1 MARDERVTPYKLEQ
15 HLNEMCSSDPTYTN
29 LLSTWNINKKAC
41 QDALSTVVMSYP
53 HYTKHDISHCE
64 AVITAIE
71 KLLGEETIRTLSPT
85 DTWLLLQAA
94 YLHDIGMVIEC
105 KRIEEN
111 WKTEEFQEYLHES
124 EESSDKSL
132 AESAKYINSFRN
144 ASREED
150 VLSWPVNVR
159 YAVTLLIADYYRRRH
174 AKDSDL
180 YVQDMGKVFHIDLG
194 FNGLIQSR
202 LVYLLADIVG
212 LHGESC
218 DKVLELDY
226 VTDGFNADF
235 AHPRFLAEMLRM
247 GDLLDADN
255 NRFND
260 TNELVFG
267 KIPESSKNHWEKHRS
282 VRHLL
287 VTPDVI
293 EYRADCD
300 KLKVYR
306 EHRRFLTIL
315 KEEITFWT
323 FHWKDIMPED
333 ISGSA
338 PKLGRCELLLNGVPD
353 VQGISDLRFWIS
365 QEKAFE
371 ILEGANIY
379 DDQFVFLREV
389 IQNAL
394 DACKVQMWRDLREER
409 YRGWITGPIDSTI
422 QPFEIKDE
430 IFKNYVVQVK
440 VCDFDKDHVE
450 VIVKDNGTGISVEQF
465 KKICNVGVSYFG
477 DRERKREIESM
488 PAWLRPTAGFGI
500 GLQSIFLVAE
510 EFIIYSKSSDDH
522 GIRATIASS
531 RKGGYVEVMRDD
543 TLRSRGTE
551 IHVVLPRDLDFR
563 IDVMSN
569 TSKYIETE
577 YDPFT
582 NKEDTVYYAI
592 WDMLRTTM
600 GKTYFPVTVLF
611 NDITDTIDAECFDAL
626 EDCAT
631 NERYKFQRLPYF
643 GMELWD
649 KQTCTRI
656 CIRLGN
662 AYGICTRHCFFKGMK
677 IKNGA
682 FFGFNYKGIE
692 VEADFYGLD
701 AKETLTLDRRRVK
714 REAVEQFLKILDSA
728 VDFYL
733 AEIEEALL
741 AKWKNRKA
749 WEIVKIYVYWCVV
762 PLKMKVGLLEK
773 YENTFREVKRSIHIV
788 EKNSDMIFKEK
799 KIDFKDIIADLN
811 QVLIIMNLDDYIED
825 GHNSENLKVDLIEQL
840 LNKNNIPV
848 SKVIIDKKFVDML
861 DCRSFE
867 KIMFIQE
874 EKELWLGI
882 PTIEEKKLPITI
894 DEKTNKYL
902 MKQLLREGRPQAI
915 FSGASIRRHTMG
927 TRGYETICTT
937 QVPFGVGG
945 VSYSETG
952 YIISPITINQWET
965 NKYLKEDQFVEVI
978 CSCKEFSNLLNYVYE
993 NQLGQPEGGKY
1004 TKQKIKEGYE
1014 SFIREMYRIM
1024 KEDEDEQNDE
1034 MYY

>member
-71 KLLGEETIRTLSPT
+71 KLLGEEAIRTLSPT

-105 KRIEEN
+105 KKIEEN

-212 LHGESC
+212 LHGEAC
-218 DKVLELDY
+218 DKVLKLDY

-255 NRFND
+255 NRFNAA
-260 TNELVFG
+260 NEIVFG
-267 KIPESSKNHWEKHRS
+267 KIPKSSKNHWEKHMS

-293 EYRADCD
+293 EYRADCE
-300 KLKVYR
+300 KTEVYR
-306 EHRRFLTIL
+306 EHRRFLTFL

-323 FHWKDIMPED
+323 LNWKDIMPED
-333 ISGSA
+333 IKGSA
-338 PKLGRCELLLNGVPD
+338 PKLGRCELFLNGVPD
-353 VQGISDLRFWIS
+353 VQGISDLKFWIS

-394 DACKVQMWRDLREER
+394 DACKVQMWRDLCEER

-430 IFKNYVVQVK
+430 IFKNYVVQVNIR
-440 VCDFDKDHVE
+440 DYDKDHVE
-450 VIVKDNGTGISVEQF
+450 VIVKDNGTGISVEQL

-510 EFIIYSKSSDDH
+510 EFTIYSKSSDDH

-543 TLRSRGTE
+543 AVKSRGTE
-551 IHVVLPRDLDFR
+551 VHVVLKREFK
-563 IDVMSN
+563 IDSISEFDSYMYMR
-569 TSKYIETE
+569 TA
-577 YDPFT
+577 YDPFF
-582 NKEDTVYYAI
+582 
-592 WDMLRTTM
+592 DMNIVLFYEIS
-600 GKTYFPVTVLF
+600 GKIDKIIEQTYFPVEVYFDNEQRKTFEIQQMKGFEKSLF
-611 NDITDTIDAECFDAL
+611 DSRYWFKIIEGSTMEIW
-626 EDCAT
+626 DC
-631 NERYKFQRLPYF
+631 K
-643 GMELWD
+643 
-649 KQTCTRI
+649 TCTKARI
-656 CIRLGN
+656 SLLEKDEKQGVK
-662 AYGICTRHCFFKGMK
+662 CFFKGMR
-677 IKNGA
+677 IQEPDCT
-682 FFGFNYKGIE
+682 YPHDLTIHI
-692 VEADFYGLD
+692 DFCGMD
-701 AKETLTLDRRRVK
+701 AKHTLTLDRKRIK
-714 REAVEQFLKILDSA
+714 RETVVEVNQILSSA
-728 VDFYL
+728 VKFYL
-733 AEIEEALL
+733 NEIEEYLL
-741 AKWKNRKA
+741 SGNKNRNK
-749 WEIVKIYVYWCVV
+749 EDYVRIYLYWCMVS
-762 PLKMKVGLLEK
+762 LKRKQELLKKYNDLFQKIRIMIPVFKKNSNDQFRKQELDFSEIMNKLDVTATVYGLGEFADSENRKQVNLRKISAFLKQGKIPFSIIVADMRFTHALQSASYKRAMILSNKNDSIHLVSCTPDKGELLE
-773 YENTFREVKRSIHIV
+773 
-788 EKNSDMIFKEK
+788 
-799 KIDFKDIIADLN
+799 
-811 QVLIIMNLDDYIED
+811 
-825 GHNSENLKVDLIEQL
+825 VD
-840 LNKNNIPV
+840 
-848 SKVIIDKKFVDML
+848 
-861 DCRSFE
+861 
-867 KIMFIQE
+867 E
-874 EKELWLGI
+874 E
-882 PTIEEKKLPITI
+882 TR
-894 DEKTNKYL
+894 KYL
-902 MKQLLREGRPQAI
+902 VKTLLKKNLHYLETLHD
-915 FSGASIRRHTMG
+915 SIRRYMPG
-927 TRGYETICTT
+927 IKNYARICTST
-937 QVPFGVGG
+937 MPDGIKGEWDPG
-945 VSYSETG
+945 TG
-952 YIISPITINQWET
+952 YIISPITIIQWQQYNSQEC
-965 NKYLKEDQFVEVI
+965 DAFVDLV
-978 CSCKEFSNLLNYVYE
+978 CVDFDFSNLIDYVY
-993 NQLGQPEGGKY
+993 NHQF
-1004 TKQKIKEGYE
+1004 KEKEYSKKE
-1014 SFIREMYRIM
+1014 IEETYKKLIRDI
-1024 KEDEDEQNDE
+1024 
-1034 MYY
+1034 YYICDREK

>member
-15 HLNEMCSSDPTYTN
+15 HLNEMCISDPTYTN

-212 LHGESC
+212 MHGEAC

-260 TNELVFG
+260 TNEIVFG
-267 KIPESSKNHWEKHRS
+267 KIPKSSKNHWEKHMS

-293 EYRADCD
+293 EYRADCE
-300 KLKVYR
+300 KTEVYR
-306 EHRRFLTIL
+306 EHRRFLMFL

-333 ISGSA
+333 IKGSA
-338 PKLGRCELLLNGVPD
+338 PKLGRCELFLNGVPD
-353 VQGISDLRFWIS
+353 VQGISDLKFWIS

-394 DACKVQMWRDLREER
+394 DACKVQIWRDLCEER

-430 IFKNYVVQVK
+430 IFKNYVVQVNIR
-440 VCDFDKDHVE
+440 DYDKDHVE
-450 VIVKDNGTGISVEQF
+450 VIVKDNGTGISVEQL

-510 EFIIYSKSSDDH
+510 EFTIYSKSSDDH
-522 GIRATIASS
+522 AICATIASS

-543 TLRSRGTE
+543 TVKSRGTE
-551 IHVVLPRDLDFR
+551 VHIV
-563 IDVMSN
+563 I
-569 TSKYIETE
+569 SKKLKLEVKHEEIVRTYKENY
-577 YDPFT
+577 YDPFST
-582 NKEDTVYYAI
+582 QNDLLFYKILDTLNSNIEGVNFPIKFFWNKEEVMTFKILQIKGFKRSSLNSGYMILHKENYSMDL
-592 WDMLRTTM
+592 WDC
-600 GKTYFPVTVLF
+600 KTYTAIHMSLLEK
-611 NDITDTIDAECFDAL
+611 DTID
-626 EDCAT
+626 
-631 NERYKFQRLPYF
+631 NVYY
-643 GMELWD
+643 
-649 KQTCTRI
+649 
-656 CIRLGN
+656 
-662 AYGICTRHCFFKGMK
+662 FFKGMRVDVRLD
-677 IKNGA
+677 NC
-682 FFGFNYKGIE
+682 FHQEGILIS
-692 VEADFYGLD
+692 ANFCGLD
-701 AKETLTLDRRRVK
+701 MKRVLTIDRNRITERGKEETY
-714 REAVEQFLKILDSA
+714 KILYYA
-728 VDFYL
+728 VQLYIC
-733 AEIEEALL
+733 EIEKNLFLEN
-741 AKWKNRKA
+741 KNRTP
-749 WEIVKIYVYWCVV
+749 EDYNKIYMYWCIV
-762 PLKMKVGLLEK
+762 PLKKKMELLKK
-773 YENTFREVKRSIHIV
+773 YEKIFRKIKI
-788 EKNSDMIFKEK
+788 MISVLKKEADGQFAKQKINFKE
-799 KIDFKDIIADLN
+799 IMRNLN
-811 QVLIIMNLDDYIED
+811 QVATIYNLDAYYEYN
-825 GHNSENLKVDLIEQL
+825 GYESEIKLELINRL
-840 LNKNNIPV
+840 LNQRPV
-848 SKVIIDKKFVDML
+848 PFSIIVVDYRFSMLLERARSK
-861 DCRSFE
+861 
-867 KIMFIQE
+867 KIMVLLWKKYNMYLISHELHGEVLIDSVNKETEQYFIKTLLKE
-874 EKELWLGI
+874 EPCYFEDLG
-882 PTIEEKKLPITI
+882 
-894 DEKTNKYL
+894 N
-902 MKQLLREGRPQAI
+902 
-915 FSGASIRRHTMG
+915 SIRRYIPGIKKYAQLCVST
-927 TRGYETICTT
+927 
-937 QVPFGVGG
+937 VPDSIKGERI
-945 VSYSETG
+945 YCYA
-952 YIISPITINQWET
+952 YIISPITIRQWDEYHHLEYQEFLE
-965 NKYLKEDQFVEVI
+965 KI
-978 CSCKEFSNLLNYVYE
+978 CSSVEYCNLIDYVYK
-993 NQLGQPEGGKY
+993 NQFEKKKYSKEEIEQMYGKL
-1004 TKQKIKEGYE
+1004 IKEIWILARKIE
-1014 SFIREMYRIM
+1014 
-1024 KEDEDEQNDE
+1024 
-1034 MYY
+1034 

>member
-212 LHGESC
+212 MHGEAC

-260 TNELVFG
+260 TNEIVFG
-267 KIPESSKNHWEKHRS
+267 KIPKSSKNHWEKHMS

-293 EYRADCD
+293 EYRADCE
-300 KLKVYR
+300 KTEVYR
-306 EHRRFLTIL
+306 EHRRFLTFL

-323 FHWKDIMPED
+323 LNWKDIMPED
-333 ISGSA
+333 IKGSA

-353 VQGISDLRFWIS
+353 VQGISDLKFWIS

-371 ILEGANIY
+371 ILEGTNIY
-379 DDQFVFLREV
+379 DDQFVFLREI

-409 YRGWITGPIDSTI
+409 YRGWMKGTIDKTI

-430 IFKNYVVQVK
+430 IFNNYVIQVK
-440 VCDFDKDHVE
+440 ICNYDKAHLKI
-450 VIVKDNGTGISVEQF
+450 IVKDNGTGISVDQL
-465 KKICNVGVSYFG
+465 KKICNVGVSYLG
-477 DRERKREIESM
+477 DKERKREIESM
-488 PAWLRPTAGFGI
+488 PLWLRPTAGFGI

-510 EFIIYSKSSDDH
+510 EFTIYSKSLDDH

-531 RKGGYVEVMRDD
+531 RKGGYVEVVRDD
-543 TLRSRGTE
+543 TVKSRGTE
-551 IHVVLPRDLDFR
+551 VHVVLLRKLNINIRGGRDTATFTYEK
-563 IDVMSN
+563 N
-569 TSKYIETE
+569 E
-577 YDPFT
+577 YDPFL
-582 NKEDTVYYAI
+582 EQGDTLYYKI
-592 WDMLRTTM
+592 FDRVNQLTEHID
-600 GKTYFPVTVLF
+600 FPVEIYFDKNLTKILKKEQNNQLKGFGKRLF
-611 NDITDTIDAECFDAL
+611 N
-626 EDCAT
+626 
-631 NERYKFQRLPYF
+631 NRYMIKWMQGYT
-643 GMELWD
+643 MELWD
-649 KQTCTRI
+649 NKTNTKLRMSL
-656 CIRLGN
+656 LGEFSS
-662 AYGICTRHCFFKGMK
+662 YQIGYYFKGMRVTMGK
-677 IKNGA
+677 RYNQNGIA
-682 FFGFNYKGIE
+682 ID
-692 VEADFYGLD
+692 VDFYGMD
-701 AKETLTLDRRRVK
+701 AKHALTIDRERIK
-714 REAVEQFLKILDSA
+714 DEAVDDVNEILNSA
-728 VDFYL
+728 IEFYCSEL
-733 AEIEEALL
+733 EGKLFV
-741 AKWKNRKA
+741 KGKNKERDDYN
-749 WEIVKIYVYWCVV
+749 KIYIYWCIV
-762 PLKMKVGLLEK
+762 PLK
-773 YENTFREVKRSIHIV
+773 
-788 EKNSDMIFKEK
+788 K
-799 KIDFKDIIADLN
+799 KIDLLKEYKDTFKNVNTMVSVLKKKPDGQFIN
-811 QVLIIMNLDDYIED
+811 QNVNFKEIMANLDRVATIYDIGNRFLYKMRVNRMDVKLADINILIKQKENPFSIIII
-825 GHNSENLKVDLIEQL
+825 NSDFVSALLDEKFWKIMAILGKYNGYYFVSYAIHENTLLEPVDKETEQL
-840 LNKNNIPV
+840 LIGNLLNRRSYYLDSWNDSTRRYMPGIKKYEQICV
-848 SKVIIDKKFVDML
+848 SNVPEGING
-861 DCRSFE
+861 E
-867 KIMFIQE
+867 
-874 EKELWLGI
+874 WL
-882 PTIEEKKLPITI
+882 PC
-894 DEKTNKYL
+894 
-902 MKQLLREGRPQAI
+902 
-915 FSGASIRRHTMG
+915 GA
-927 TRGYETICTT
+927 
-937 QVPFGVGG
+937 
-945 VSYSETG
+945 
-952 YIISPITINQWET
+952 YIISPITFNQWKAYKRL
-965 NKYLKEDQFVEVI
+965 KYGEFVGKI
-978 CSCKEFSNLLNYVYE
+978 CSSIEYCNLIDYVCTH
-993 NQLGQPEGGKY
+993 QFIKGKY
-1004 TKQKIKEGYE
+1004 SKKEIEETYERLIKEL
-1014 SFIREMYRIM
+1014 
-1024 KEDEDEQNDE
+1024 
-1034 MYY
+1034 YYLLKSYK

>member
-15 HLNEMCSSDPTYTN
+15 HLNEMCSSDLTYTN

-212 LHGESC
+212 MHGEAC

-260 TNELVFG
+260 TNEIVFG
-267 KIPESSKNHWEKHRS
+267 KIPESSKNHWEKHMS

-293 EYRADCD
+293 EYRADCE
-300 KLKVYR
+300 KTEVYR
-306 EHRRFLTIL
+306 EHRRFLMFL

-333 ISGSA
+333 IKGSA

-450 VIVKDNGTGISVEQF
+450 VIVKDNGTGISAEQF
-465 KKICNVGVSYFG
+465 KKICNVGLSYFG

-488 PAWLRPTAGFGI
+488 PAWLQPTAGFGI

-510 EFIIYSKSSDDH
+510 EFTIYSKSSNDQ
-522 GIRATIASS
+522 GICATIASS
-531 RKGGYVEVMRDD
+531 RKGGYVEIMKDD
-543 TLRSRGTE
+543 TVKSRGTE
-551 IHVVLPRDLDFR
+551 VHVVLKREFK
-563 IDVMSN
+563 IDSISEFDSHMYMR
-569 TSKYIETE
+569 TA
-577 YDPFT
+577 YDPFF
-582 NKEDTVYYAI
+582 
-592 WDMLRTTM
+592 DMNIVLFYEIS
-600 GKTYFPVTVLF
+600 GKIDKIIEQTYFPVEVYFDNEQRKTFEIQQMEGFKKSLF
-611 NDITDTIDAECFDAL
+611 DS
-626 EDCAT
+626 
-631 NERYKFQRLPYF
+631 RYWLKVIE
-643 GMELWD
+643 GSIMEIWD
-649 KQTCTRI
+649 SKTCTKARI
-656 CIRLGN
+656 SLLEKDEKQGVK
-662 AYGICTRHCFFKGMK
+662 CFFKGMR
-677 IKNGA
+677 IQEPDCS
-682 FFGFNYKGIE
+682 YPHDLTIHI
-692 VEADFYGLD
+692 DFCGMD
-701 AKETLTLDRRRVK
+701 AKHTLTLDRKRIK
-714 REAVEQFLKILDSA
+714 RETVVEVNQILSSA
-728 VDFYL
+728 VQFYL
-733 AEIEEALL
+733 NEIEEYLL
-741 AKWKNRKA
+741 SENKNRNK
-749 WEIVKIYVYWCVV
+749 EDYVRIYLYWCMVS
-762 PLKMKVGLLEK
+762 LKRKQELLKKYKDLFQKIRIMIPVFKKNSNDQFRKQELVFSEIMNKLDVTATVYGLGEFADSENRKQVNLRKISAFLKQGKIPFSIIVADMRFTHALQSASYKRAMILSNKNDSIHLVSCTSDKGELLE
-773 YENTFREVKRSIHIV
+773 
-788 EKNSDMIFKEK
+788 
-799 KIDFKDIIADLN
+799 
-811 QVLIIMNLDDYIED
+811 
-825 GHNSENLKVDLIEQL
+825 VD
-840 LNKNNIPV
+840 
-848 SKVIIDKKFVDML
+848 
-861 DCRSFE
+861 
-867 KIMFIQE
+867 E
-874 EKELWLGI
+874 E
-882 PTIEEKKLPITI
+882 TR
-894 DEKTNKYL
+894 KYL
-902 MKQLLREGRPQAI
+902 VKTLLKKNLHYLETLHD
-915 FSGASIRRHTMG
+915 SIRRYMPG
-927 TRGYETICTT
+927 IKNYARICTST
-937 QVPFGVGG
+937 MPDGIKGEWDPG
-945 VSYSETG
+945 TG
-952 YIISPITINQWET
+952 YIISPITIIQWKQYNSQEC
-965 NKYLKEDQFVEVI
+965 DAFVDLV
-978 CSCKEFSNLLNYVYE
+978 CVDFDFSNLIDYVYNHQFKEKEYSKKEIEETYKKLIRDIYYICDRE
-993 NQLGQPEGGKY
+993 N
-1004 TKQKIKEGYE
+1004 
-1014 SFIREMYRIM
+1014 
-1024 KEDEDEQNDE
+1024 
-1034 MYY
+1034 

>member
-71 KLLGEETIRTLSPT
+71 KLLGEETIRILSPT

-212 LHGESC
+212 MHGEAC

-260 TNELVFG
+260 TNEIVFG
-267 KIPESSKNHWEKHRS
+267 KIPKSSKNHWEKHMS

-293 EYRADCD
+293 EYRADCE
-300 KLKVYR
+300 KTEVYR
-306 EHRRFLTIL
+306 EHRRFLTFL

-323 FHWKDIMPED
+323 LNWKDIMPED
-333 ISGSA
+333 INGSA

-353 VQGISDLRFWIS
+353 VQGLSDLRFWIS

-371 ILEGANIY
+371 IIEGANIY
-379 DDQFVFLREV
+379 DDQIVFLREV

-409 YRGWITGPIDSTI
+409 YRGWMKGPIDKTI
-422 QPFEIKDE
+422 QPFEIEDE
-430 IFKNYVVQVK
+430 IFNNYVIQVK

-450 VIVKDNGTGISVEQF
+450 VIVKDNGTGISAEQF

-510 EFIIYSKSSDDH
+510 EFTIYSKSSDDH

-531 RKGGYVEVMRDD
+531 RKGGYVEVVRDD
-543 TLRSRGTE
+543 TVKSRGTE
-551 IHVVLPRDLDFR
+551 VHVVLSRELNINIRGGRDTATF
-563 IDVMSN
+563 VYEKN
-569 TSKYIETE
+569 E
-577 YDPFT
+577 YDPFL
-582 NKEDTVYYAI
+582 EQGDTLYYKI
-592 WDMLRTTM
+592 FDRVNQMTEHID
-600 GKTYFPVTVLF
+600 FPVEIYFDKNLTKILKKEQNNQLKGFEKRLF
-611 NDITDTIDAECFDAL
+611 N
-626 EDCAT
+626 
-631 NERYKFQRLPYF
+631 NRYMIKWMQGYT
-643 GMELWD
+643 MEMWD
-649 KQTCTRI
+649 
-656 CIRLGN
+656 
-662 AYGICTRHCFFKGMK
+662 
-677 IKNGA
+677 
-682 FFGFNYKGIE
+682 NY
-692 VEADFYGLD
+692 L
-701 AKETLTLDRRRVK
+701 
-714 REAVEQFLKILDSA
+714 
-728 VDFYL
+728 
-733 AEIEEALL
+733 
-741 AKWKNRKA
+741 
-749 WEIVKIYVYWCVV
+749 
-762 PLKMKVGLLEK
+762 VGL
-773 YENTFREVKRSIHIV
+773 
-788 EKNSDMIFKEK
+788 
-799 KIDFKDIIADLN
+799 
-811 QVLIIMNLDDYIED
+811 
-825 GHNSENLKVDLIEQL
+825 
-840 LNKNNIPV
+840 
-848 SKVIIDKKFVDML
+848 
-861 DCRSFE
+861 
-867 KIMFIQE
+867 
-874 EKELWLGI
+874 
-882 PTIEEKKLPITI
+882 
-894 DEKTNKYL
+894 
-902 MKQLLREGRPQAI
+902 
-915 FSGASIRRHTMG
+915 
-927 TRGYETICTT
+927 
-937 QVPFGVGG
+937 
-945 VSYSETG
+945 
-952 YIISPITINQWET
+952 
-965 NKYLKEDQFVEVI
+965 
-978 CSCKEFSNLLNYVYE
+978 
-993 NQLGQPEGGKY
+993 
-1004 TKQKIKEGYE
+1004 
-1014 SFIREMYRIM
+1014 
-1024 KEDEDEQNDE
+1024 
-1034 MYY
+1034 

>member
-105 KRIEEN
+105 KRVEEN

-144 ASREED
+144 TSMEED

-212 LHGESC
+212 LHGEAC

-260 TNELVFG
+260 TNEIVFG
-267 KIPESSKNHWEKHRS
+267 KIPKSSKNHWEKHMS

-293 EYRADCD
+293 EYRADCE
-300 KLKVYR
+300 KTEVYR
-306 EHRRFLTIL
+306 EHRRFLTFL

-323 FHWKDIMPED
+323 LNWKDIMPED
-333 ISGSA
+333 INGSA

-353 VQGISDLRFWIS
+353 VQGISDLKFWIS

-409 YRGWITGPIDSTI
+409 YRGWITGSIDSTI

-430 IFKNYVVQVK
+430 IFKNYVIQVNIR
-440 VCDFDKDHVE
+440 DYDEDHVE
-450 VIVKDNGTGISVEQF
+450 VIVKDNGTGISVDQL
-465 KKICNVGVSYFG
+465 KKICNVGVSYLE

-488 PAWLRPTAGFGI
+488 PLWLRPTAGFGI

-510 EFIIYSKSSDDH
+510 EFTIYSKSLYDH

-551 IHVVLPRDLDFR
+551 VHVVLKREFKLDSISEFNSYVYMR
-563 IDVMSN
+563 
-569 TSKYIETE
+569 TA
-577 YDPFT
+577 YDPFFDL
-582 NKEDTVYYAI
+582 NSVLFYEISDRI
-592 WDMLRTTM
+592 D
-600 GKTYFPVTVLF
+600 GIIEQTYFPVEVYFNNVQGKTFEIQQMERFKRSLF
-611 NDITDTIDAECFDAL
+611 DSRYWFKITGNC
-626 EDCAT
+626 
-631 NERYKFQRLPYF
+631 N
-643 GMELWD
+643 MEIWD
-649 KQTCTRI
+649 SKTCTKTRI
-656 CIRLGN
+656 SLDKEQKSE
-662 AYGICTRHCFFKGMK
+662 YFFKGMK
-677 IKNGA
+677 IQEEGWRHPREL
-682 FFGFNYKGIE
+682 IID
-692 VEADFYGLD
+692 VDFCGMD
-701 AKETLTLDRRRVK
+701 TKHTLTLDRK
-714 REAVEQFLKILDSA
+714 RIKKEARAEVNQILSSA
-728 VDFYL
+728 VQFYL
-733 AEIEEALL
+733 NEIEESLLSGNKTRNKEDYDRIYLYWCMVSLKRKKELLKKYKDLFQQVQVMIPVFKKNLNDQFRKQALDFKEIMDNL
-741 AKWKNRKA
+741 DETAIVYRLEDFVDPGNRKQVYFRQISA
-749 WEIVKIYVYWCVV
+749 FLKQGNIPFSIVVADIQLTHALHSGGYRKAVV
-762 PLKMKVGLLEK
+762 LSNKNDSIHLVSCTPEKGELLE
-773 YENTFREVKRSIHIV
+773 
-788 EKNSDMIFKEK
+788 
-799 KIDFKDIIADLN
+799 
-811 QVLIIMNLDDYIED
+811 
-825 GHNSENLKVDLIEQL
+825 VD
-840 LNKNNIPV
+840 
-848 SKVIIDKKFVDML
+848 
-861 DCRSFE
+861 
-867 KIMFIQE
+867 E
-874 EKELWLGI
+874 E
-882 PTIEEKKLPITI
+882 TR
-894 DEKTNKYL
+894 KYL
-902 MKQLLREGRPQAI
+902 VKTLLKEDQHYLET
-915 FSGASIRRHTMG
+915 SYDSIRRYMPG
-927 TRGYETICTT
+927 IKNYAQICTST
-937 QVPFGVGG
+937 VPDSIKGEWNPG
-945 VSYSETG
+945 TG
-952 YIISPITINQWET
+952 YIISPINVIRWNE
-965 NKYLKEDQFVEVI
+965 YSRMECDVFVDLACADVD
-978 CSCKEFSNLLNYVYE
+978 FSNLLDYVYNHQFKE
-993 NQLGQPEGGKY
+993 KKY
-1004 TKQKIKEGYE
+1004 SKKEIEETYKKLARD
-1014 SFIREMYRIM
+1014 IYYICDRE
-1024 KEDEDEQNDE
+1024 K
-1034 MYY
+1034 

>member
-306 EHRRFLTIL
+306 EHRRFLTFL

-323 FHWKDIMPED
+323 LNWKDIMPED
-333 ISGSA
+333 IKGSA

-371 ILEGANIY
+371 IIEGANIY

-389 IQNAL
+389 IQNSL
-394 DACKVQMWRDLREER
+394 DACKVQMWRDLCEER
-409 YRGWITGPIDSTI
+409 YRGWIKGPIDSTI

-430 IFKNYVVQVK
+430 IFKNYVVQVNIQ
-440 VCDFDKDHVE
+440 DYDKDHVE
-450 VIVKDNGTGISVEQF
+450 VIVKDNGTGISVDQLN
-465 KKICNVGVSYFG
+465 KICNVGVSYLE

-488 PAWLRPTAGFGI
+488 PLWLRPTAGFGI

-510 EFIIYSKSSDDH
+510 EFTIYSKSLYDH

-543 TLRSRGTE
+543 TLGSRGTE
-551 IHVVLPRDLDFR
+551 VHVVLKREFKLDSISEFN
-563 IDVMSN
+563 S
-569 TSKYIETE
+569 YIYMRTA
-577 YDPFT
+577 YDPFFDL
-582 NKEDTVYYAI
+582 NSVLFYEISDRI
-592 WDMLRTTM
+592 D
-600 GKTYFPVTVLF
+600 GIIEQTYFPVEVYFNNVQGKMFEIQQMEGFKKSLF
-611 NDITDTIDAECFDAL
+611 DSRYWFKITGNC
-626 EDCAT
+626 
-631 NERYKFQRLPYF
+631 N
-643 GMELWD
+643 MEIWD
-649 KQTCTRI
+649 SKTCTKARI
-656 CIRLGN
+656 SLDKEERKRSE
-662 AYGICTRHCFFKGMK
+662 YFFKGMK
-677 IKNGA
+677 IQEEGWRHPREL
-682 FFGFNYKGIE
+682 IID
-692 VEADFYGLD
+692 VDFCGMD
-701 AKETLTLDRRRVK
+701 TKHTLTLDRKRIKKEARV
-714 REAVEQFLKILDSA
+714 EVNQILFSA
-728 VDFYL
+728 VQFYL
-733 AEIEEALL
+733 NEIEESLLSGSKTRNKEDYDRIYLYWRMVSLKRKQELLKKYKDLFQQVQVMIPVFKKNSNDQFRKQALDFKEIMDNL
-741 AKWKNRKA
+741 DKTATVYRLEDFVDPDNRKQVHFRQISA
-749 WEIVKIYVYWCVV
+749 FLKQGNISFSIVVADIQLTHALQSGGYGKAVV
-762 PLKMKVGLLEK
+762 LSNKNDNIHLVSCIPEKGELLE
-773 YENTFREVKRSIHIV
+773 
-788 EKNSDMIFKEK
+788 
-799 KIDFKDIIADLN
+799 
-811 QVLIIMNLDDYIED
+811 
-825 GHNSENLKVDLIEQL
+825 VD
-840 LNKNNIPV
+840 
-848 SKVIIDKKFVDML
+848 
-861 DCRSFE
+861 
-867 KIMFIQE
+867 E
-874 EKELWLGI
+874 E
-882 PTIEEKKLPITI
+882 TR
-894 DEKTNKYL
+894 KYL
-902 MKQLLREGRPQAI
+902 VKTLIKKEQHYLETS
-915 FSGASIRRHTMG
+915 FDSIRRYMPG
-927 TRGYETICTT
+927 IKNYAQICTST
-937 QVPFGVGG
+937 VPDSIKGEWNPG
-945 VSYSETG
+945 TG
-952 YIISPITINQWET
+952 YIISPINVIRW
-965 NKYLKEDQFVEVI
+965 KEYSRMECDAFVDLV
-978 CSCKEFSNLLNYVYE
+978 CVDVDFSNLIDYVYNHQFKEKEYSKKEIEETYKKLIRDIYYVCDRE
-993 NQLGQPEGGKY
+993 N
-1004 TKQKIKEGYE
+1004 
-1014 SFIREMYRIM
+1014 
-1024 KEDEDEQNDE
+1024 
-1034 MYY
+1034 

>member
-1 MARDERVTPYKLEQ
+1 MARYERVTPYKLEQ

-144 ASREED
+144 ASTEED

-212 LHGESC
+212 LHGEAC

-333 ISGSA
+333 INGSA

-409 YRGWITGPIDSTI
+409 YRGWMKGPIDKTI
-422 QPFEIKDE
+422 QPFEIEDE
-430 IFKNYVVQVK
+430 IFNNYVIQVK
-440 VCDFDKDHVE
+440 ICNYDKEHVKI
-450 VIVKDNGTGISVEQF
+450 IVKDNGTGISVDQL
-465 KKICNVGVSYFG
+465 KKICNVGVSYLG
-477 DRERKREIESM
+477 DKERKREIESM

-510 EFIIYSKSSDDH
+510 EFTIYSKSSDDQ
-522 GIRATIASS
+522 GICATIASS
-531 RKGGYVEVMRDD
+531 RKGGYVEIVRDD
-543 TLRSRGTE
+543 TVKSRGTE
-551 IHVVLPRDLDFR
+551 VHVVLLRKMGLKR
-563 IDVMSN
+563 G
-569 TSKYIETE
+569 SKNIYKAYMEE
-577 YDPFT
+577 DYDPFAT
-582 NKEDTVYYAI
+582 QNNLVYYKILDALI
-592 WDMLRTTM
+592 
-600 GKTYFPVTVLF
+600 GNIENTYFPVEVFWDEKKIKTFAVQRMNEFGKELF
-611 NDITDTIDAECFDAL
+611 N
-626 EDCAT
+626 
-631 NERYKFQRLPYF
+631 NRYRIKQVTSY

-649 KQTCTRI
+649 IRTYTRLQI
-656 CIRLGN
+656 SLIQKYANCDIK
-662 AYGICTRHCFFKGMK
+662 YSFKGMDVDVDSFYHQ
-677 IKNGA
+677 A
-682 FFGFNYKGIE
+682 GIE
-692 VEADFYGLD
+692 IRADFCGLD
-701 AKETLTLDRRRVK
+701 AKRALTLDRKKIKTNLAIEIYEIIDSAVKCYLEQIKKQLFAEDKIRNEEEYNRIYIYWCIVPLEVKLKLLKEYADIFQKVKTKVSVLKKEVDGQFVK
-714 REAVEQFLKILDSA
+714 RE
-728 VDFYL
+728 
-733 AEIEEALL
+733 
-741 AKWKNRKA
+741 
-749 WEIVKIYVYWCVV
+749 
-762 PLKMKVGLLEK
+762 
-773 YENTFREVKRSIHIV
+773 
-788 EKNSDMIFKEK
+788 
-799 KIDFKDIIADLN
+799 IDFKEVMEDLGNVAMISELALYLEYNERSVDIG
-811 QVLIIMNLDDYIED
+811 LIK
-825 GHNSENLKVDLIEQL
+825 SFLKRR
-840 LNKNNIPV
+840 
-848 SKVIIDKKFVDML
+848 KVCFSIIIIDVEFTNIL
-861 DCRSFE
+861 DTEKHE
-867 KIMFIQE
+867 KIMIIPGRKYNLYLLSYSTHE
-874 EKELWLGI
+874 ELLETVDGETEEYLIKILLKEKISTTFFSYENDSVRRYMPGI
-882 PTIEEKKLPITI
+882 KKYAPICV
-894 DEKTNKYL
+894 
-902 MKQLLREGRPQAI
+902 
-915 FSGASIRRHTMG
+915 ASI
-927 TRGYETICTT
+927 
-937 QVPFGVGG
+937 PAGVIGEWDPYD
-945 VSYSETG
+945 S
-952 YIISPITINQWET
+952 YIISPVTIKQWNAYKNFEYDEFIG
-965 NKYLKEDQFVEVI
+965 KI
-978 CSCKEFSNLLNYVYE
+978 CSSVEYGNLVEYVYYDQVE
-993 NQLGQPEGGKY
+993 ERKYSREEIEGTYEKLIKKMYLLSG
-1004 TKQKIKEGYE
+1004 KIK
-1014 SFIREMYRIM
+1014 
-1024 KEDEDEQNDE
+1024 
-1034 MYY
+1034 

>member
-105 KRIEEN
+105 KKIEEN

-212 LHGESC
+212 MHGEAC

-260 TNELVFG
+260 TNEIVFG
-267 KIPESSKNHWEKHRS
+267 KIPKSSKNHWEKHMS

-293 EYRADCD
+293 EYRADCE
-300 KLKVYR
+300 KTEVYR
-306 EHRRFLTIL
+306 EHRRFLMFL

-323 FHWKDIMPED
+323 LNWKDIMPED
-333 ISGSA
+333 INGSA

-353 VQGISDLRFWIS
+353 VQGLSDLRFWIS

-394 DACKVQMWRDLREER
+394 DACKVQMWRDLCEER
-409 YRGWITGPIDSTI
+409 YRGWMKGPIDKTI

-430 IFKNYVVQVK
+430 IFNNYVIQVK
-440 VCDFDKDHVE
+440 ICNYDKEHLE
-450 VIVKDNGTGISVEQF
+450 IIVKDNGTGISVEQL
-465 KKICNVGVSYFG
+465 KKICNVGVSYLG
-477 DRERKREIESM
+477 DTERKREIESM

-510 EFIIYSKSSDDH
+510 EFTIYSKSLDDH

-531 RKGGYVEVMRDD
+531 RKGGYVEVVRDD
-543 TLRSRGTE
+543 TVKSRGTE
-551 IHVVLPRDLDFR
+551 VHVILSRNLQ
-563 IDVMSN
+563 I
-569 TSKYIETE
+569 YIRGGRSTATFAYKKDE
-577 YDPFT
+577 YDPFLEQ
-582 NKEDTVYYAI
+582 EDTLYYKI
-592 WDMLRTTM
+592 FDRVNQMVEHIE
-600 GKTYFPVTVLF
+600 FPVEIYFDKKLTKIFKKEQKKKLKSFEKRLF
-611 NDITDTIDAECFDAL
+611 N
-626 EDCAT
+626 
-631 NERYKFQRLPYF
+631 NRYMIKRMQGYE
-643 GMELWD
+643 MELWD
-649 KQTCTRI
+649 NKTNTKLCMSLLEELLCSQI
-656 CIRLGN
+656 
-662 AYGICTRHCFFKGMK
+662 YYYFKGMHVTMAEHY
-677 IKNGA
+677 NQ
-682 FFGFNYKGIE
+682 KGIAIE
-692 VEADFYGLD
+692 VDFYGMDTKHALTIDRERIKDEVAEDVKEILNSAIQFYCREIQTELFIKDNERGKADYNKIYIYWCIMPLKKKIDLLKEHGDVFQKINVMVSVLKKKPDGQLIKQKVNFKEIMANLD
-701 AKETLTLDRRRVK
+701 QVATVFDIGNRILYKTRANRVNIKSENINILIKQKEIP
-714 REAVEQFLKILDSA
+714 FSIIIIDS
-728 VDFYL
+728 DFVS
-733 AEIEEALL
+733 ALL
-741 AKWKNRKA
+741 DEKF
-749 WEIVKIYVYWCVV
+749 WEIVAILGKYNGYYFVSYAIHENT
-762 PLKMKVGLLEK
+762 LLEPVDK
-773 YENTFREVKRSIHIV
+773 ETERKRSIV
-788 EKNSDMIFKEK
+788 
-799 KIDFKDIIADLN
+799 
-811 QVLIIMNLDDYIED
+811 
-825 GHNSENLKVDLIEQL
+825 
-840 LNKNNIPV
+840 
-848 SKVIIDKKFVDML
+848 
-861 DCRSFE
+861 
-867 KIMFIQE
+867 
-874 EKELWLGI
+874 GI
-882 PTIEEKKLPITI
+882 PT
-894 DEKTNKYL
+894 
-902 MKQLLREGRPQAI
+902 
-915 FSGASIRRHTMG
+915 
-927 TRGYETICTT
+927 
-937 QVPFGVGG
+937 
-945 VSYSETG
+945 
-952 YIISPITINQWET
+952 
-965 NKYLKEDQFVEVI
+965 
-978 CSCKEFSNLLNYVYE
+978 SN
-993 NQLGQPEGGKY
+993 
-1004 TKQKIKEGYE
+1004 
-1014 SFIREMYRIM
+1014 SRS
-1024 KEDEDEQNDE
+1024 
-1034 MYY
+1034 